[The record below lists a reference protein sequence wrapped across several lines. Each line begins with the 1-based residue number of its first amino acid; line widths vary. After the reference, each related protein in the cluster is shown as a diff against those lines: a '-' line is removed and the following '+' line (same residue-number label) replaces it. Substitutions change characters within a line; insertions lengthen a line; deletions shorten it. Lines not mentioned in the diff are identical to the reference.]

1 MVETID
7 IEFDIEEA
15 RVILYAGTGII
26 KLRGDNRRVIILS
39 WEGTTHPDYP
49 IEGIIPELGSDMIFH
64 WTEKGELTKD
74 QISRYDLIIEGEL

>member
-1 MVETID
+1 MVETIEL
-7 IEFDIEEA
+7 EFNAEEA
-15 RVILYAGTGII
+15 KVILYAETGVI
-26 KLRGDNRRVIILS
+26 KLRGDNRRVVILN
-39 WEGTTHPDYP
+39 WEGTVHPDYP

>member
-1 MVETID
+1 MVETIEL
-7 IEFDIEEA
+7 EFNAEEA

-26 KLRGDNRRVIILS
+26 KLRGDNRRVVIL
-39 WEGTTHPDYP
+39 
-49 IEGIIPELGSDMIFH
+49 H

>member
-7 IEFDIEEA
+7 IEFDIETA
-15 RVILYAGTGII
+15 KVILYAGTGIV
-26 KLRGDNRRVIILS
+26 KLRGDNRRVIILN
-39 WEGTTHPDYP
+39 WEGITHPDYP
-49 IEGIIPELGSDMIFH
+49 IEGIIPEIGSDMIFH